1 MRKEIVDMRRKTYII
16 NNIAVGRTIVSM
28 QIGFAPVRRTRPI
41 GSMDGR
47 LI

>member
-16 NNIAVGRTIVSM
+16 NNIAVGRTVVSM
-28 QIGFAPVRRTRPI
+28 YRVCTGRRTRPI